1 VVEMTT
7 KTQEMQH
14 KILQDACDWLWKR
27 KVVENEEKLKD
38 LLLMKKPYRYAVR
51 GKLQGLRSN
60 YVIFDDQEGM
70 ANIQTTTTAT
80 NWQTPAGKAVLEKMR
95 RRSNENKLKNLLL
108 GKGIRGIISG
118 VRATRIVVDNA
129 EIRALNDDMENLKEF
144 KQECN

>member
-1 VVEMTT
+1 M
-7 KTQEMQH
+7 
-14 KILQDACDWLWKR
+14 
-27 KVVENEEKLKD
+27 VVENEEKLKD

-95 RRSNENKLKNLLL
+95 RRSNENKLKRLLL
-108 GKGIRGIISG
+108 GI
-118 VRATRIVVDNA
+118 TDPYVDPDY
-129 EIRALNDDMENLKEF
+129 NDHVDSMRYIYDKEF